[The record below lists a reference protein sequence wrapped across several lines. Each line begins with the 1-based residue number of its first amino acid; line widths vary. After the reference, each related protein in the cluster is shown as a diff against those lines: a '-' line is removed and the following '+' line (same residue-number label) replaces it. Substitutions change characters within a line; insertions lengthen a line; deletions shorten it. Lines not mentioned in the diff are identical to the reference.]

1 MKKISVIVPVYNTAQ
16 YLEKCVNSICV
27 QKHQNLE
34 ILLVDDGSTDGHSS
48 ELCDRLAEKDSRVR
62 VIHKKNG
69 GLSSARN
76 AGLAEAKG
84 DYITFVDSDDY
95 LHEDMYSQI
104 FEVATDYLEDEKTIL
119 CGGFVRVDERGKML
133 CSRVGVERAVVM
145 DTESYIKSLLM
156 HKGDTSVC
164 TKLFPKQL
172 LAKHRFQEGRLNEDL
187 LFMIELMPEVSRMV
201 FSGERG
207 YYYLC
212 RTNST
217 SNGYGKA
224 VADMVGNAEEVYH
237 IVKAR
242 YPNLLKEGQRFLLVQ
257 QSSYLMLLPSYL
269 QNKTNE
275 LYVDTLRNLR
285 KGFIQY
291 GWRNACI
298 AHKNKLIIAA
308 QTISPS
314 AVHWIL
320 KKERIKHGKST
331 D

>member
-1 MKKISVIVPVYNTAQ
+1 MKKISVIVPVYNTAT
-16 YLEKCVNSICV
+16 YLEKCVNSICT
-27 QKHQNLE
+27 QTHQNLE
-34 ILLVDDGSTDGHSS
+34 IVLVDDGSTDGHSS
-48 ELCDRLAEKDSRVR
+48 DLCDRLAEKDSRVR
-62 VIHKKNG
+62 VLHKKNG

-76 AGLAEAKG
+76 AGLAVAKG

-95 LHEDMYSQI
+95 LREDMYSQI
-104 FEVATDYLEDEKTIL
+104 FEVAADYLEDERTIL
-119 CGGFVRVDERGKML
+119 CGGFVRVDENGKFL
-133 CSRVGVERAVVM
+133 RSRVGVEKAMVV

-164 TKLFPKQL
+164 TKLFPKHL
-172 LAKHRFQEGRLNEDL
+172 LDNHRFQEGRLNEDL
-187 LFMIELMPEVSRMV
+187 LFMIELLPEVSRMV

-217 SNGYGKA
+217 SNGYGRA
-224 VADMVGNAEEVYH
+224 GADMVGNAEEVCR
-237 IVKAR
+237 IVKAQ
-242 YPNLLKEGQRFLLVQ
+242 YPNLLRESQRFLLVQ
-257 QSSYLMLLPSYL
+257 QSAYLMLLPSNL
-269 QNKTNE
+269 RNKTNA

-291 GWRNACI
+291 GWNNVYI
-298 AHKNKLIIAA
+298 SQKNKFIIAA

-314 AVHWIL
+314 AVQWVL
-320 KKERIKHGKST
+320 KGK